1 VLTLKGGQRFGEWT
15 LEKRLGEGGNGVV
28 WRVHHDDGRLAA
40 MKFLAPWQNEDD
52 GTDYY
57 DVKRYDRFRDEVQ
70 AFSKCQDIKGVLP
83 LLDHYIPDVPDLDD
97 PPWLVLALAIPLE
110 KALGEDYSLV
120 EAVKAC
126 AAIAHTLS
134 VVHSRDYSHRDIKPD
149 NLFWYDDSW
158 CLGDFGLAKY
168 KGKLAQ
174 TSVDERVGPRF
185 YIPDEMLND
194 AANADGKKAD
204 VYELAKT
211 LWKLGTK
218 QAYPLQGPISAG
230 ETATRLSTYA
240 TDPRAFKLDTIL
252 EQSTRRDPAQRLR
265 IDDLA
270 RELDSWLTP
279 PTKDT
284 SDVTSLTYLVPR
296 IEVIQ
301 GGVRER
307 AEAINRNN
315 AEVDVRVRAFLDGF
329 NESLEKLG
337 NQLKRQLSI
346 DFQHTLT
353 RQGYTDVWLAEVG
366 PTQLENAI
374 FYQNDITALFQKPGG
389 SLYVTLL
396 IGFCVRLENEMTD
409 DGRILQ
415 MIGPVRAA
423 AAITLNQTE
432 DIQDVLRD
440 RLRHQTRIAGGHKDF
455 VLGGPIQDEVTQE
468 FITLIN
474 QSFAGGVEMALA
486 AIEGSN

>member
-1 VLTLKGGQRFGEWT
+1 
-15 LEKRLGEGGNGVV
+15 
-28 WRVHHDDGRLAA
+28 
-40 MKFLAPWQNEDD
+40 
-52 GTDYY
+52 
-57 DVKRYDRFRDEVQ
+57 
-70 AFSKCQDIKGVLP
+70 
-83 LLDHYIPDVPDLDD
+83 
-97 PPWLVLALAIPLE
+97 
-110 KALGEDYSLV
+110 
-120 EAVKAC
+120 
-126 AAIAHTLS
+126 
-134 VVHSRDYSHRDIKPD
+134 
-149 NLFWYDDSW
+149 
-158 CLGDFGLAKY
+158 
-168 KGKLAQ
+168 
-174 TSVDERVGPRF
+174 
-185 YIPDEMLND
+185 
-194 AANADGKKAD
+194 
-204 VYELAKT
+204 
-211 LWKLGTK
+211 
-218 QAYPLQGPISAG
+218 
-230 ETATRLSTYA
+230 
-240 TDPRAFKLDTIL
+240 
-252 EQSTRRDPAQRLR
+252 
-265 IDDLA
+265 
-270 RELDSWLTP
+270 LTP

-284 SDVTSLTYLVPR
+284 SDETSLAYLVPR

-329 NESLEKLG
+329 NETLQKLG
-337 NQLKRQLSI
+337 NRLKQQLSI

-415 MIGPVRAA
+415 MSGPVRAA

-468 FITLIN
+468 FITHIN
-474 QSFAGGVEMALA
+474 QSFGGGVEMALA